1 MDAYYFD
8 TSRFDV
14 KKTASVLGAGFWVR
28 VRFLVRVLGSG

>member
-28 VRFLVRVLGSG
+28 FLVRVLGSG